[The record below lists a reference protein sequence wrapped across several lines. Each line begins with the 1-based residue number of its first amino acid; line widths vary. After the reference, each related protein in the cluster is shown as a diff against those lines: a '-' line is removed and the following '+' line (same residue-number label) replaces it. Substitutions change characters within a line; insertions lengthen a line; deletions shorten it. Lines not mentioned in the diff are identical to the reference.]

1 MTQADRCFERWC
13 WRQDWR
19 SVRDGSEAETSVR
32 REEGGLGR
40 AEGRAAVD
48 VSAVVLPGRKKGGDK
63 GPGDTKIKNNHKG
76 A

>member
-19 SVRDGSEAETSVR
+19 SVRYGSEAETSVR

-48 VSAVVLPGRKKGGDK
+48 VSSGTAR
-63 GPGDTKIKNNHKG
+63 T
-76 A
+76 